1 MRRREVGALSSKML
15 LQIAVTKIHGIY
27 ERFALIIK
35 YLGNVTDGHMDLAV
49 VQTQLTRHRGFLLPY
64 AKGVGAGDRWRRATT
79 YGHYSFLLPSAKG
92 VGTYGHCGFLL
103 LSTKGVS
110 VGAGDRNVST
120 SNGAA
125 AARKVLNVRANA
137 TGHKLIDFMNN
148 FQKTCN

>member
-1 MRRREVGALSSKML
+1 
-15 LQIAVTKIHGIY
+15 
-27 ERFALIIK
+27 
-35 YLGNVTDGHMDLAV
+35 MDLAF
-49 VQTQLTRHRGFLLPY
+49 VQTQLTRHRDFLLPST
-64 AKGVGAGDRWRRATT
+64 KGVGTGDRRRRATT
-79 YGHYSFLLPSAKG
+79 YGHCGFLLPSAKG
-92 VGTYGHCGFLL
+92 VGTYGHCGFL

-148 FQKTCN
+148 FQKTYVINKLIN